1 MGEAGMLLA
10 LNIKTVVLAAALAA
24 SPMAVSIVAPADAVR
39 RQPTI
44 EAPALVAL
52 KPGRVSYFAAGE
64 FTRHGKP
71 ANAPAAAIQIDR
83 PVAMMKNLVSV
94 GEYQRCV
101 ADGACVKLAPEAAAA
116 PDRPVT
122 MVSWRDA
129 RAYALWL
136 SRKLDA
142 RYRLP
147 TDEEWTVAAGSRAPD
162 ESPPAG
168 DGSDP
173 VARWLARYA
182 RESESRPDPAPLPV
196 GSFGANEHGL
206 ADMSGNVWEWTDSCF
221 TRSALDDGSARVVT
235 INCGVRVVEGRH
247 RTYVSDFIRDARAGG
262 CAVGVPPSNLG
273 FRLVRDAAPEWWI
286 SLAKWVRRVAG

>member
-1 MGEAGMLLA
+1 MLLA
-10 LNIKTVVLAAALAA
+10 LNIKTAIVAAVFAA
-24 SPMAVSIVAPADAVR
+24 SPVAVSVLVTSEAQHRAGAID
-39 RQPTI
+39 
-44 EAPALVAL
+44 APALVEVRPASL
-52 KPGRVSYFAAGE
+52 HYFPAGE

-71 ANAPAAAIQIDR
+71 ADAPQLTVRIDR
-83 PVAMMKNLVSV
+83 PLQITKNLVSV

-101 ADGACVKLAPEAAAA
+101 DEGACARLPADAAAA
-116 PDRPVT
+116 PNRPAV

-129 RAYALWL
+129 QAYALWL
-136 SRKLDA
+136 SRKLSTY
-142 RYRLP
+142 YRLP
-147 TDEEWTVAAGSRAPD
+147 TDAEWTFAAGTRAPD

-173 VARWLARYA
+173 IARWLKRYE
-182 RESESRPDPAPLPV
+182 RESQSRPDPAPKPL
-196 GSFGANEHGL
+196 GGFGTNERGL
-206 ADMSGNVWEWTDSCF
+206 TDLSGNVWEWTDSCF

-273 FRLVRDAAPEWWI
+273 FRLVRDAAPTWWI
-286 SLAKWVRRVAG
+286 SLAKWVRRVTG